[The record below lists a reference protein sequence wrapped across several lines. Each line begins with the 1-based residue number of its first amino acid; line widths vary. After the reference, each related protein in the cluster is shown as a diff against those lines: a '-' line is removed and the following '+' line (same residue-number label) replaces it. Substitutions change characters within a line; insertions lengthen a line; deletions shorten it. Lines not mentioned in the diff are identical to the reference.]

1 MKISVI
7 GLGKLGLPFAFFL
20 ASHGNKILCYDKN
33 KKILDSIEKKRSPF
47 VEPYLEKYIKKYRKN
62 VEIYE
67 RLDDLINKTNVTFL
81 VLPTPSQK
89 DGSFSNQYILNVL
102 KNIGKS
108 LKNKRN
114 KKHLINITSTLSPY
128 SCEKIFIPFL
138 EKYNLK
144 NEKDFLISY
153 NPHFIAQGTTIYNLN
168 NPDILLIGTNS
179 SKAKEILINIY
190 KKIYSKRNVIK
201 ILNLLESEITK
212 LSINTFI
219 TNKISFANYISEL
232 SENSENTNASKILD
246 VIGQDK
252 RIGHAYMKVGT
263 RFSGPCFPRDNK
275 ALANFASKIG
285 ITNDLPRV
293 VDKINNR
300 QTLRLI
306 KIIKYLKGK
315 FKKRINIGILG
326 LSYKK
331 DTDIIYDSQSYD
343 LISKLSLS
351 KIGISNI
358 FVFDR
363 FIKDFSIYKNNNLVS
378 INKKLFDTAKYSDI
392 LFIMYKDNYFLKLK
406 YIKPKKTKIIVDCWG
421 LFDHIQKPFKIYNLG
436 VNYKIN
442 NV

>member
-1 MKISVI
+1 
-7 GLGKLGLPFAFFL
+7 
-20 ASHGNKILCYDKN
+20 
-33 KKILDSIEKKRSPF
+33 
-47 VEPYLEKYIKKYRKN
+47 
-62 VEIYE
+62 
-67 RLDDLINKTNVTFL
+67 
-81 VLPTPSQK
+81 
-89 DGSFSNQYILNVL
+89 
-102 KNIGKS
+102 
-108 LKNKRN
+108 
-114 KKHLINITSTLSPY
+114 
-128 SCEKIFIPFL
+128 
-138 EKYNLK
+138 LK

-378 INKKLFDTAKYSDI
+378 INKKLFDTVKYSDI

>member
-20 ASHGNKILCYDKN
+20 ASHGNKILCYDNN

-102 KNIGKS
+102 KKIGKC

-190 KKIYSKRNVIK
+190 KKIYSKRNVFK

-232 SENSENTNASKILD
+232 SENSKNTDASKILNA
-246 VIGQDK
+246 IGQDK

-306 KIIKYLKGK
+306 KIIKYLKRK

-378 INKKLFDTAKYSDI
+378 INKKLFDTVKYSDI

>member
-20 ASHGNKILCYDKN
+20 ASHGNKILCYDNN

-102 KNIGKS
+102 KKIGKC

-190 KKIYSKRNVIK
+190 KKIYSKRNVFK

-331 DTDIIYDSQSYD
+331 DTNIIYDSQSYD
-343 LISKLSLS
+343 LINKLSLS

-378 INKKLFDTAKYSDI
+378 INKKLFDTVKYSDI

>member
-20 ASHGNKILCYDKN
+20 ASHGNKILCNDKN
-33 KKILDSIEKKRSPF
+33 KKILDSIEQKRSPF

-102 KNIGKS
+102 KKIGKS
-108 LKNKRN
+108 LKSKRN

-190 KKIYSKRNVIK
+190 KKIYSKRNVFK

-378 INKKLFDTAKYSDI
+378 INKKLFDTVKYSDI

-406 YIKPKKTKIIVDCWG
+406 YIKLRKTKIIVDCWG
-421 LFDHIQKPFKIYNLG
+421 LFDHIQKPFKIYNFG

>member
-1 MKISVI
+1 MGRRNKM
-7 GLGKLGLPFAFFL
+7 LMYAAL
-20 ASHGNKILCYDKN
+20 ALVGIA
-33 KKILDSIEKKRSPF
+33 
-47 VEPYLEKYIKKYRKN
+47 V
-62 VEIYE
+62 
-67 RLDDLINKTNVTFL
+67 FL
-81 VLPTPSQK
+81 VTSLVTQEEDEYKAQEKLESGAGTDKETLAQHGIVLRYSRPFFRRYVTPIVQ
-89 DGSFSNQYILNVL
+89 
-102 KNIGKS
+102 S
-108 LKNKRN
+108 LKNKKN
-114 KKHLINITSTLSPY
+114 HKHLINITSTLSPY

-190 KKIYSKRNVIK
+190 KKIYSKRNVFK

-232 SENSENTNASKILD
+232 SENSQNTNASKILD

-293 VDKINNR
+293 IDKINNR

-378 INKKLFDTAKYSDI
+378 INKKLFDTVKYSDI

>member
-20 ASHGNKILCYDKN
+20 ASHGNKILCYDNN

-102 KNIGKS
+102 KKIGKN

-153 NPHFIAQGTTIYNLN
+153 NPHFIAHGTTIYNLN

-190 KKIYSKRNVIK
+190 KKIYSKRNIFK

-331 DTDIIYDSQSYD
+331 DTNIIYDSQSYD
-343 LISKLSLS
+343 LINKLSLS

-406 YIKPKKTKIIVDCWG
+406 NIKPKKTKIIVDCWG
-421 LFDHIQKPFKIYNLG
+421 LFDHIQKPFKIYNFG

>member
-20 ASHGNKILCYDKN
+20 ASHGNKILCYDNN

-102 KNIGKS
+102 KKIGKC

-128 SCEKIFIPFL
+128 SCEKILIPFL

-190 KKIYSKRNVIK
+190 KKIYSKRNVFK

-378 INKKLFDTAKYSDI
+378 INKKLFDTVKYSDI

-421 LFDHIQKPFKIYNLG
+421 LFDHIQKPFKIYNFG

>member
-1 MKISVI
+1 
-7 GLGKLGLPFAFFL
+7 
-20 ASHGNKILCYDKN
+20 
-33 KKILDSIEKKRSPF
+33 
-47 VEPYLEKYIKKYRKN
+47 
-62 VEIYE
+62 
-67 RLDDLINKTNVTFL
+67 
-81 VLPTPSQK
+81 
-89 DGSFSNQYILNVL
+89 
-102 KNIGKS
+102 
-108 LKNKRN
+108 
-114 KKHLINITSTLSPY
+114 
-128 SCEKIFIPFL
+128 
-138 EKYNLK
+138 
-144 NEKDFLISY
+144 
-153 NPHFIAQGTTIYNLN
+153 
-168 NPDILLIGTNS
+168 
-179 SKAKEILINIY
+179 
-190 KKIYSKRNVIK
+190 
-201 ILNLLESEITK
+201 
-212 LSINTFI
+212 
-219 TNKISFANYISEL
+219 
-232 SENSENTNASKILD
+232 
-246 VIGQDK
+246 
-252 RIGHAYMKVGT
+252 MKVGT

-285 ITNDLPRV
+285 IKNDLPRV

-306 KIIKYLKGK
+306 KIIKFLKGK

-331 DTDIIYDSQSYD
+331 DTNIIYDSQSYD
-343 LISKLSLS
+343 LISKLSSS

>member
-20 ASHGNKILCYDKN
+20 ASHGNKILCYDNN

-102 KNIGKS
+102 KKIGKC

-190 KKIYSKRNVIK
+190 KKIYSKRNVFK
-201 ILNLLESEITK
+201 TLNLLESEITK

-421 LFDHIQKPFKIYNLG
+421 LFDHIQKPFKIYNFG

>member
-33 KKILDSIEKKRSPF
+33 ENILDSIKKERSPF
-47 VEPYLEKYIKKYRKN
+47 VEPYLEKYIQKYGKN
-62 VEIYE
+62 VEISE
-67 RLDDLINKTNVTFL
+67 GIDDLVNKTNVTFL
-81 VLPTPSQK
+81 VLPTPSQR

-102 KNIGKS
+102 KKIAKS

-114 KKHLINITSTLSPY
+114 KKHLINVTSTLSPY
-128 SCEKIFIPFL
+128 SCEKILIPFL

-153 NPHFIAQGTTIYNLN
+153 NPHFIAQGTIIYNLN
-168 NPDILLIGTNS
+168 NPDILLIGANS
-179 SKAKEILINIY
+179 PIATKILVNIY
-190 KKIYSKRNVIK
+190 KKIYKKKNVFK
-201 ILNLLESEITK
+201 NLNLLESEIAK
-212 LSINTFI
+212 LSVNTFI

-232 SENSENTNASKILD
+232 SENSKNTDASKILN

-263 RFSGPCFPRDNK
+263 RYSGPCFPRDNK

-285 ITNDLPRV
+285 IKNDLPLV
-293 VDKINNR
+293 IDKINNR

-306 KIIKYLKGK
+306 KIIKFLKRK
-315 FKKRINIGILG
+315 FKKRINIGVLG

-331 DTDIIYDSQSYD
+331 DTNIIYDSQSYD
-343 LISKLSLS
+343 LINKLSSS
-351 KIGISNI
+351 KIGIKNI

-363 FIKDFSIYKNNNLVS
+363 FIKDLSIYKNNNLVS
-378 INKKLFDTAKYSDI
+378 IKRSIVDTTKLSDI
-392 LFIMYKDNYFLKLK
+392 LLIMYKDNYFLKLK
-406 YIKPKKTKIIVDCWG
+406 YIKPRKTKIIVDCWG